1 MPSICIE
8 QCLWFLELSQYF
20 FKWQVR
26 SSLKECDIGIV
37 AFWVEGGVNAK
48 EGEAFLTKIFF
59 IFWICT
65 VLLDSSPVPS
75 VSKLGLEEEEKNQEE
90 KKNLNFCGIA
100 VSIKQSFWPFKK
112 GKFLMKRT
120 PIHWPVPAFRLRL
133 NSSGFCV
140 ISKQYICFRETKD
153 IGNPNQTPI
162 GVVSL
167 PFTFWSPQKDG
178 MNSSLCSHL
187 PPGDICNGHLS

>member
-90 KKNLNFCGIA
+90 KKK
-100 VSIKQSFWPFKK
+100 S
-112 GKFLMKRT
+112 
-120 PIHWPVPAFRLRL
+120 
-133 NSSGFCV
+133 
-140 ISKQYICFRETKD
+140 
-153 IGNPNQTPI
+153 
-162 GVVSL
+162 
-167 PFTFWSPQKDG
+167 
-178 MNSSLCSHL
+178 
-187 PPGDICNGHLS
+187 